1 VFVGACFG
9 GGGAFVILEGKTAGA
24 MQLTFQTTDIIAL
37 AVAREIPVHMP
48 AHVLPVTARPM
59 DY

>member
-1 VFVGACFG
+1 
-9 GGGAFVILEGKTAGA
+9 